1 MLFITRLDHLNVT
14 YFLLDQP
21 KLCHVL
27 QYNERTL
34 RYFEYKQIS
43 RKNFNDKIKSDIK
56 FVKYFHLCKTEKAGL
71 WDCPF
76 GRYAKFLKN

>member
-1 MLFITRLDHLNVT
+1 MGVLFKAKRLWTAASGASKYFWWIAKTNTLVLFITRLDHLNVT

-43 RKNFNDKIKSDIK
+43 RKNFNDKIKSM
-56 FVKYFHLCKTEKAGL
+56 T
-71 WDCPF
+71 
-76 GRYAKFLKN
+76 